1 VKSASL
7 NSASLNS
14 AGPKSTRAQ
23 NLRRLLKPRHVC
35 IVGGQAMEDSIRRC
49 ADTGFA
55 GEIWV
60 VNPKRSA
67 LGGRKCYPSIAD
79 LPEAP
84 DATFI
89 AVPREPTIEILR
101 ALSAAG
107 AGGAICYA
115 AGYAEV
121 GGEGH
126 GLQKQLIEAVG
137 DLAMV
142 GPNCYGILNY
152 LDGIALWPTGHN
164 GRRVESGCAFIGQ
177 SGNIALN
184 VTANERSVP
193 FAYVISSGNQVIL
206 TVADFVDALT
216 EDPRVSAIGL
226 YVEGIDDVPAF
237 SRAAAKAMQAGKPLV
252 ALKAGKSELGAKL
265 AMSHTSSLAGSDRM
279 YEALFDRLGVIRVD
293 SLPQLMET
301 MKFVSTAGLPNGNR
315 LAVFTCSGGD
325 GLMTADIAE
334 SIDLPLPQHD
344 AAQVADL
351 RTQLPNFATIS
362 NPLDYN
368 TSLWGHE
375 DLLTRCFATVMSG
388 AYDAGMLVIDYA
400 TDGEASEQA
409 WDCSVKAL
417 ITACKTNGKLPIV
430 TATLPELLPF
440 RVRDMVIAGQG
451 APMQGL
457 KEALYAFVGTERFA
471 RLRDGLAKG
480 DVGGITV
487 PPTPKPY
494 GAGRL
499 LHEYEAK
506 QQLAA
511 YGLSV
516 PDARVVPPEEAA
528 NAAVEL
534 GFPVVLKVA
543 EPVLAHKT
551 EAGAVAVNLKSA
563 SDVEAALQRMSASL
577 ARYKPGALIA
587 KVLVERMVADV
598 VAELIIGVK
607 RDAQFGLA
615 LVIGAGGILV
625 EMVQDS
631 AMLLL
636 PTDRAAIERAI
647 DGLKIAKV
655 LKGYRGRPAGDLRAT
670 ANAVAAVAAFAE
682 AHRGNLLELDV
693 NPLMV
698 LKNGAVAVDALVVL
712 ADG

>member
-1 VKSASL
+1 MIGV
-7 NSASLNS
+7 
-14 AGPKSTRAQ
+14 RAQ

-55 GEIWV
+55 GEIWI
-60 VNPKRSA
+60 VNPKRSE
-67 LGGRKCYPSIAD
+67 LGGRRCYASIAD

-107 AGGAICYA
+107 GGGAICYA

-121 GGEGH
+121 GSEGV
-126 GLQKQLIEAVG
+126 GLQQQMIEAAG

-164 GRRVESGCAFIGQ
+164 GHRVESGCAFIGQ

-184 VTANERSVP
+184 VTANDRSVP
-193 FAYVISSGNQVIL
+193 FGYVISSGNQVIL

-216 EDPRVSAIGL
+216 ENPKVTAIGL
-226 YVEGIDDVPAF
+226 YIEGIDDVPAF
-237 SRAAAKAMQAGKPLV
+237 SRAAAKAMRAGKPLV

-279 YEALFDRLGVIRVD
+279 YDALFERLGVIRVD

-301 MKFVSTAGLPNGNR
+301 MKFVSVAGLPKGDR

-334 SIDLPLPQHD
+334 SIDLPLPQHS
-344 AAQVADL
+344 AEQVVDL

-375 DLLTRCFATVMSG
+375 DLLTRCFDTVMRG
-388 AYDAGMLVIDYA
+388 DFDAGMLVIDYA

-417 ITACKTNGKLPIV
+417 LTACSTHGKLPIV
-430 TATLPELLPF
+430 TATLPELLPA
-440 RVRDMVIAGQG
+440 RVREMAIARRG

-457 KEALYAFVGTERFA
+457 PEALHAFAATERFA
-471 RLRDGLAKG
+471 RLRDRLQGSAIE
-480 DVGGITV
+480 GITV
-487 PPTPKPY
+487 PPTPKPQ
-494 GAGRL
+494 GEGRL
-499 LHEYEAK
+499 LPEYEAK
-506 QQLAA
+506 LRLAA
-511 YGLSV
+511 YGFGV
-516 PDARVVPPEEAA
+516 PEARVVAPAEAA
-528 NAAVEL
+528 SAAAEL

-563 SDVEAALQRMSASL
+563 AEVEAALQRMAASL
-577 ARYKPGALIA
+577 AQYKPGAAIA
-587 KVLVERMVADV
+587 KVLVEKMVADV

-607 RDAQFGLA
+607 RDPQFGLA

-636 PTDRAAIERAI
+636 PADRAAIERAI
-647 DGLKIAKV
+647 DGLKIAKL
-655 LKGYRGRPAGDLRAT
+655 LKGYRGRAAGDLRAV

-712 ADG
+712 AGG